1 MLHVSSAVGIDTPG
15 NRRTRCEA
23 PLVVVHT
30 HPATPLMPIK
40 YLVRELLPLWR
51 EMGIAAVEVPA
62 PAFVPSARVAL
73 MHIDFTTPLPAYQ
86 RVASQYRRALN
97 SHVGSIEKRVISR
110 HLVTRGDGYD
120 GPVIVKTN
128 ANYGGVIDYQTTRW
142 SRPWITLASAARERL
157 PWHCRARLRDKAY
170 RIYNRVRDV
179 PTPVWYNPDLVVER
193 LLCERD
199 GDMYVLRSWN
209 FLGDRGFV
217 GVNRATS
224 PIVQATTIV
233 KRTLEHEPPPEIQ
246 QLRKDLNFDFGKFD
260 FTIVDGVPHLLDA
273 NCTTTVG
280 RASTWAN
287 FAERIRWLAPA
298 IEQLL

>member
-1 MLHVSSAVGIDTPG
+1 MLHVSPAVGVDTSG
-15 NRRTRCEA
+15 LRRSRRDA

-30 HPATPLMPIK
+30 HPATPLMPVK
-40 YLVRELLPLWR
+40 YLIRELLPIWR

-62 PAFVPSARVAL
+62 ATFVPSARVAL
-73 MHIDFTTPLPAYQ
+73 MHVDFSRPLPAYAH
-86 RVASQYRRALN
+86 VAHQYRCALN
-97 SHVGSIEKRVISR
+97 SNVGSIEKRVISR
-110 HLVTRGDGYD
+110 QLVTRGDCYD

-128 ANYGGVIDYQTTRW
+128 ANYGGVTDYQTTRW
-142 SRPWITLASAARERL
+142 SRPWTTLASAARERL
-157 PWHCRARLRDKAY
+157 PWHCRARLRGKDY
-170 RIYNRVRDV
+170 RIYDRARDV
-179 PTPVWYNPDLVVER
+179 PVPVWYNPDLVVER

-246 QLRKDLNFDFGKFD
+246 RIRRELNFDFGKFD
-260 FTIVDGVPHLLDA
+260 FTIVGGVPHLLDA

-298 IEQLL
+298 IEQFL

>member
-1 MLHVSSAVGIDTPG
+1 MLHVSPAVGIDTLG
-15 NRRTRCEA
+15 VCGTRCDA

-30 HPATPLMPIK
+30 HPATPLMPVK
-40 YLVRELLPLWR
+40 YLIRELLPIWR
-51 EMGIAAVEVPA
+51 EMGIATVEVPS
-62 PAFVPSARVAL
+62 PSFVPSARVAL
-73 MHIDFTTPLPAYQ
+73 MHVDFSRPLPAYQ
-86 RVASQYRRALN
+86 HVARQYPFALN
-97 SHVGSIEKRVISR
+97 RNVGSIEKRVISR

-128 ANYGGVIDYQTTRW
+128 GNFGGVTDYQTTRW
-142 SRPWITLASAARERL
+142 SRPFATLTSAARQRL
-157 PWHCRARLRDKAY
+157 PWHCRAKLPGKDY
-170 RIYNRVRDV
+170 RIYNRTRDV
-179 PTPVWYNPDLVVER
+179 PIPVWYNPDLVVER

-246 QLRKDLNFDFGKFD
+246 QIRRELKFDFGKFD

-298 IEQLL
+298 IEQWL